1 MSYGLGTKFLL
12 LTLAAVASCFGQLQS
27 VEIGVSG
34 LNCASCAG
42 AVEPR
47 LKRMRGVASAK
58 FDFDRGLVSIT
69 MTPENRVT
77 LSLIRDALKGLGYTP
92 GDAEVVIIGIVKD
105 GRLSLPH
112 QDGAF
117 LLEKPDSATGR
128 VRIEGTVPA
137 ATDTLRVR
145 TASKQE

>member
-1 MSYGLGTKFLL
+1 LGIKFLI
-12 LTLAAVASCFGQLQS
+12 LAVTAVASCFGQLRS

-69 MTPENRVT
+69 LNAENRVT
-77 LSLIRDALKGLGYTP
+77 LSLIRDSLKMLGYTP
-92 GDAEVVIIGIVKD
+92 GDADVVVIGDAKD
-105 GRLSLPH
+105 GRLSLPS
-112 QDGAF
+112 QMEEF
-117 LLEKPDSATGR
+117 VLEKPDSASGR
-128 VRIEGTVPA
+128 VRVEGTVPA
-137 ATDTLRVR
+137 GMSTLRVR
-145 TASKQE
+145 SATKQE